1 MDRSPDTRRR
11 MWQELDDGWTT
22 TVELMTAVGVW
33 MAIGWLLDTWLGT
46 WPWLMVVGAFL
57 GFVLGVYLAWVRH
70 QRHMQESAP
79 DRFRT
84 VDAADD
90 VGPAA

>member
-1 MDRSPDTRRR
+1 

-46 WPWLMVVGAFL
+46 WPWLMVIGAFL
-57 GFVLGVYLAWVRH
+57 GFGLGVYLAWVRH
-70 QRHMQESAP
+70 QHHMEASAP
-79 DRFRT
+79 DRFRAADT
-84 VDAADD
+84 ADD
-90 VGPAA
+90 VGPSA